1 MASNS
6 STPASRFRQKCFLC
20 DVPRGPW
27 AMLADFSEAICRA
40 CCNYEGIDRIEEVI
54 ERARQQKKQAEALL
68 ARAPTTT
75 TVAVDTSGGRFAQRP
90 GEVVEMVHT
99 PTGTLQAIP
108 CSEPGS
114 IPVLNQYVVSTSA
127 KMGSNN
133 SPSTVHRTMAAA
145 PTRMIP
151 VGTAPAS
158 LMAVAYHGPGGGAP
172 QQRSD
177 AITIPEQSQTQ
188 KIQLIN
194 DTLTTLSKCSPFRVR
209 FSKDHSLVGRAF
221 AFDAVCR
228 GSEYELKVYI
238 EYQIGSGRVFQ
249 SASGAGRQ
257 MYGEFRQR
265 LGIGGGFKGASSN
278 GYKDLEFEKTHNA
291 DDWRVLGELLTE
303 DVRFFRGPLRQ
314 DLLPAP
320 FIDPKYPYLPIAQLN
335 ASRGFSRNP
344 RSVPIVRKRPSG
356 SDEES
361 EGKKPRSPST
371 PNSENDVS
379 PARSPNNV
387 AKSPDSSSPL
397 SSTRSG
403 KQSPGQ
409 TMHCMLCNKTL
420 EDTRFVQ
427 CPSVSSHKFCFT
439 CSRESIK
446 KQSAASTD
454 IYCPSGHKCLVMG
467 SSTPWAFMETE
478 IATIL
483 ETANQ

>member
-27 AMLADFSEAICRA
+27 AMLADFSEAVCRA

-54 ERARQQKKQAEALL
+54 ERARHQKKQAEALL
-68 ARAPTTT
+68 GRVPTSTT
-75 TVAVDTSGGRFAQRP
+75 IAVDPSAGRFAQRP

-99 PTGTLQAIP
+99 PTGTLQTIP
-108 CSEPGS
+108 VSEPGS
-114 IPVLNQYVVSTSA
+114 IPILNQYIVSTSA
-127 KMGSNN
+127 KIGSTN
-133 SPSTVHRTMAAA
+133 SPHRTVTAAQA
-145 PTRMIP
+145 RMIP
-151 VGTAPAS
+151 VGTAPAN
-158 LMAVAYHGPGGGAP
+158 LMTVAYGPGPPGH
-172 QQRSD
+172 QQRPDTVS
-177 AITIPEQSQTQ
+177 IPEPSQTQ

-194 DTLTTLSKCSPFRVR
+194 DSLTTLSKCSPFRVR
-209 FSKDHSLVGRAF
+209 FSKDHSLAGRAF

-278 GYKDLEFEKTHNA
+278 GYKDLEYEKAHNT

-303 DVRFFRGPLRQ
+303 DVRFFRGPIRH

-335 ASRGFSRNP
+335 ASRGFSRAP
-344 RSVPIVRKRPSG
+344 RGMPIVRKRPSG

-371 PNSENDVS
+371 PVSDNDVS
-379 PARSPNNV
+379 PARSPSNV

-409 TMHCMLCNKTL
+409 TMHCMLCSKTL